1 MVAVIK
7 QTGERKGWIQSAN
20 SFRHP
25 RVITMLFLGFSAGL
39 PIMLIF
45 SSLSL
50 WLREAG
56 IDRSVVTFFSWAALG
71 YSFKFV
77 WAPLVDSLPLPVL
90 TRKFGRRRAWILLAQ
105 SMIIASIIL
114 MSSFDPALNQ
124 FNLSY
129 LAIAAVLL
137 GFSSAT
143 QDIVIDAYRIES
155 AGPELQALMS
165 STYIAGYRVGM
176 LVAGAG
182 ALYIASGL
190 GSTAETYSYVAWKST
205 YLVMAGF
212 MLVGIFTALLI
223 PEPDA
228 IGRENTRHYG
238 DHLKVVILFAC
249 CVSGFI
255 LTYVFTS
262 GMAEMLRSWIVG
274 FSVNRVL
281 ASVLVE
287 CLRLVCAIGAAIA
300 VAMILI
306 RTRVIPGTVVKRLYV
321 EPLADFFMRYGFSFA
336 LLLLLL
342 VGLYRTSDIVLG
354 VIANVFYQDL
364 GYTKND
370 IATVSKLFGLW
381 MTLIGGFVGG
391 IFAVRFGV
399 VRMLLIGAILAALT
413 NLLFILLAKTGYNI
427 PMLYAVIGA
436 DNLSGGLA
444 SAAFVAFLSTLT
456 NVKFSAMQFAIFTS
470 FMSLLPKILGG
481 YSGSMVDSIGYAQF
495 FLFTAGL
502 GIPVVIIVVLVSRR
516 IKV

>member
-1 MVAVIK
+1 
-7 QTGERKGWIQSAN
+7 
-20 SFRHP
+20 
-25 RVITMLFLGFSAGL
+25 
-39 PIMLIF
+39 
-45 SSLSL
+45 
-50 WLREAG
+50 
-56 IDRSVVTFFSWAALG
+56 
-71 YSFKFV
+71 
-77 WAPLVDSLPLPVL
+77 
-90 TRKFGRRRAWILLAQ
+90 
-105 SMIIASIIL
+105 
-114 MSSFDPALNQ
+114 
-124 FNLSY
+124 
-129 LAIAAVLL
+129 
-137 GFSSAT
+137 
-143 QDIVIDAYRIES
+143 
-155 AGPELQALMS
+155 
-165 STYIAGYRVGM
+165 
-176 LVAGAG
+176 
-182 ALYIASGL
+182 
-190 GSTAETYSYVAWKST
+190 
-205 YLVMAGF
+205 
-212 MLVGIFTALLI
+212 
-223 PEPDA
+223 
-228 IGRENTRHYG
+228 
-238 DHLKVVILFAC
+238 VILFAC

-274 FSVNRVL
+274 LSANRILV
-281 ASVLVE
+281 SVLVE

-364 GYTKND
+364 GYTKNE

-516 IKV
+516 MKV